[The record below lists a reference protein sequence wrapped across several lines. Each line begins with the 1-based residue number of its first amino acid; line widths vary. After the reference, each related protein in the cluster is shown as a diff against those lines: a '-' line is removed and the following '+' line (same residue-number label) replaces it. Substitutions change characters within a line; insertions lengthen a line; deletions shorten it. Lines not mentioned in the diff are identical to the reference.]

1 MEGMEVLLRCE
12 PIITMEPGALTLDR
26 IPVPKNASNGMI
38 AMMPISPTVPS
49 TLFSIHHNTIVKALT
64 ANTK

>member
-12 PIITMEPGALTLDR
+12 LTAAIKPRALTLDR